1 MIGRASGLTGLAAIS
16 LIALVPAATADV
28 SRAIAQCRAAVAADE
43 EREFDL
49 VAANCPEL
57 LSAIADSDWAAAM
70 PPAWQDTLTIHE
82 TSGLDWFEAL
92 YRKRRAAGNAPAADA
107 LDRIVGEL
115 GDQDPPPDTR
125 SLWER
130 FTDWLRELGGEREP
144 HAPGWLSR
152 WLSEVELPTRAI
164 EITFWVLTAVIIAA
178 AIAVIVI
185 EVRAARGAASRRFE
199 HRSGTD
205 AGDAPSSARRPRS
218 LQDLERAAPE
228 EQPSILLE
236 LLLDRLDRV
245 GVVKRRPSITHREV
259 GSVAAG
265 LPDEDGEALTSLSSS
280 AERIRFG
287 DGRADPGRQG
297 DVIAAGIALLGR
309 LEPRQ
314 A

>member
-1 MIGRASGLTGLAAIS
+1 MTGRASGLKGLVAIS
-16 LIALVPAATADV
+16 LIAVAPAATADV

-49 VAANCPEL
+49 VATNCPDL
-57 LSAIADSDWAAAM
+57 LSAIAGSNWAAAM
-70 PPAWQDTLTIHE
+70 PPDWQDTLTIHE
-82 TSGLDWFEAL
+82 TSGLGWFEAL
-92 YRKRRAAGNAPAADA
+92 YRTQRVAGNAPAADA

-115 GDQDPPPDTR
+115 GDQEPPPDTR

-144 HAPGWLSR
+144 EAPGWLSR

-164 EITFWVLTAVIIAA
+164 EVTFWVLTAVIIVA

-199 HRSGTD
+199 HRSGAD
-205 AGDAPSSARRPRS
+205 AGEAPSAGRPRS

-236 LLLDRLDRV
+236 LLLDRLDRT

-265 LPDEDGEALTSLSSS
+265 LPDEDGEALTALSSS